1 MAGAEVE
8 VTCSALE
15 TGGLQTHSRDS
26 YIAPFFFVEGHL
38 RQSPGLPQQ
47 HLPCPPAVSAV
58 PQGSTGAAGVGGRD
72 KAGTTHVP
80 WATAP
85 SKQRLK

>member
-38 RQSPGLPQQ
+38 HQSPGLPQQ
-47 HLPCPPAVSAV
+47 HLPCPPAVSTV
-58 PQGSTGAAGVGGRD
+58 LQGTTGQQEWAGVTRQAPLTFPGR
-72 KAGTTHVP
+72 
-80 WATAP
+80 
-85 SKQRLK
+85 QRLPNSG